1 MTSYLVG
8 LGVAGLGPLLG
19 LLLGEADDE
28 EPEEEP
34 VGGLDID
41 EGLDEGLP
49 LLDHGPQLVGGES
62 HAVEVGEAV
71 LALDILAD
79 ELELA
84 EGALGVLLVLQIGQ
98 GNLVDAALQT
108 VGGDPEIGLNM
119 SPTRSKKGL
128 EREL

>member
-98 GNLVDAALQT
+98 GDLVDAALQT
-108 VGGDPEIGLNM
+108 VGGDPENGLNI
-119 SPTRSKKGL
+119 SPTGSK
-128 EREL
+128 